1 MLPFIIV
8 LPSRT
13 LYLFKAN
20 LLLYTYIRFKTNAFI
35 RIIKMMQFQLKLIII
50 LLSICKL
57 ITIVHAKAP
66 GHLQPVLDVTHGAH
80 KTNRYDWCTEK
91 EILLLANQ

>member
-1 MLPFIIV
+1 MP
-8 LPSRT
+8 
-13 LYLFKAN
+13 
-20 LLLYTYIRFKTNAFI
+20 FI

-66 GHLQPVLDVTHGAH
+66 GHLQPVLGWNTWCTQNQCG
-80 KTNRYDWCTEK
+80 NDWCTEK
-91 EILLLANQ
+91 EIISVGKSMKENGFYWMLDMNILI